1 MATELN
7 VGDPWFSHIRTGA
20 KTVEG
25 RLHNGKFADLA
36 VGSTLVIAKSGGN
49 ARTKRVVAVV
59 TRVVRY
65 PTFEVYLSQEGLA
78 RTLPGVATTAEG
90 VRVYRE
96 FYSADQEKEH
106 GIAAIH
112 MVVVSG

>member
-1 MATELN
+1 MAVDIN
-7 VGDPWFSHIRTGA
+7 VADPWFSHIRSGA

-25 RLHNGKFADLA
+25 RLNKGKFAELK

-49 ARTKRVVAVV
+49 ARTKRLVAVV

-65 PTFEVYLSQEGLA
+65 PSFETYLSQEGLA
-78 RTLPGVATTAEG
+78 RTLPGVASISDG
-90 VRVYRE
+90 VDVYRQ
-96 FYSADQEKEH
+96 FYTVDQEKEH

-112 MVVVSG
+112 LVHLS